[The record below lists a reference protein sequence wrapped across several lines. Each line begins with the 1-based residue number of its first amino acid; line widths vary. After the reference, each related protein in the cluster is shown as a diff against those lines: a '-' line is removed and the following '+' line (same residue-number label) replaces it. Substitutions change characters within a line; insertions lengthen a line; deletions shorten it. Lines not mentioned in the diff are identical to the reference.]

1 MRIIKLS
8 IIFLVLISGL
18 TAYGQQDPQYTQY
31 MYNMNILNPAYAGSE
46 GSLNIGILGRTQWT
60 GIEGAPK
67 TLTASINAPI
77 AKRVGLGF
85 SAIVDKIGPVKE
97 QNVYTDFSYTI
108 PVSSTGNLAF
118 GLKGGV
124 TFFNVDLTSIDL
136 GDNKVDNLFKEN
148 VNKTMMN
155 FGAGLFYYTNR
166 YYLGLSVPNFL
177 KTTHLDKKYQAV
189 EDVHGFLTGGYIFTM
204 SESLD
209 LKPSFLVKAAP
220 GAPLSIDLSLNA
232 LLYHSLEL
240 GLSWRHDDSI
250 SGLVNVKVTDMIRV
264 GYAYDYTISDLS
276 DYSSGTHE
284 LMLLIH
290 ISNSRETLSPRFF

>member
-220 GAPLSIDLSLNA
+220 GAPLSLDLSLNA

-250 SGLVNVKVTDMIRV
+250 SGLVNVKVTDMIRL